1 MKKPSALKELI
12 LREGRT
18 QWGICKALHWDEA
31 KLSRFITGRRIPS
44 DADIT
49 ALAKELDLSP
59 GEVQA
64 TLTNSQGKRSLFKMR
79 RRKLFKTQA
88 LAAKAMGVSQPTVSA
103 WENGKGLVPEM
114 ALKMLDCLEDK
125 WNYARF
131 KP

>member
-88 LAAKAMGVSQPTVSA
+88 LAAKAMGVSQ
-103 WENGKGLVPEM
+103 
-114 ALKMLDCLEDK
+114 
-125 WNYARF
+125 
-131 KP
+131 